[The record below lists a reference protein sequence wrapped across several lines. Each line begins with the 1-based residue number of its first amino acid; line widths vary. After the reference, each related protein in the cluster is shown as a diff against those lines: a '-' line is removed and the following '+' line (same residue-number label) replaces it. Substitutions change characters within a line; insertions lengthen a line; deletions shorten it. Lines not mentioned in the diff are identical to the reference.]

1 MLLKKLLDIDAG
13 ACLALQQDQR
23 ECRDF
28 FHGMYVV
35 KIAVIIR
42 RGDKELVCV
51 EAVPDGIRVLV
62 LRLAGK
68 RDVDLTGVQIV
79 EHHLARTVQDTDLD
93 GGIVLVECL
102 KARNQIGLCDRIAC
116 TDDQLT
122 REQLARLRKLFLAA
136 LDKPQSVRDIV
147 QQKLS
152 LAGQDDAAR
161 AARKQPDLQLL
172 LQLLDG
178 LADCRLGYKQVLRR
192 SGDIAHAGDLLKDA
206 VKL

>member
-1 MLLKKLLDIDAG
+1 MRTQFDLRLDVHAMLLKKLLDIDAG

-42 RGDKELVCV
+42 RGDKELVCI
-51 EAVPDGIRVLV
+51 EAGPDGIRFLV

-102 KARNQIGLCDRIAC
+102 KARNQIGLRDRIAC
-116 TDDQLT
+116 ADDEFT
-122 REQLARLRKLFLAA
+122 REQLARLRKLFFAA
-136 LDKPQSVRDIV
+136 LDEAQTVRNIV
-147 QQKLS
+147 KEKLS
-152 LAGQDDAAR
+152 LTGQDDTAR
-161 AARKQPDLQLL
+161 AAREQPNLQLL
-172 LQLLDG
+172 FQLLDG
-178 LADCRLGYKQVLRR
+178 LADCRL
-192 SGDIAHAGDLLKDA
+192 
-206 VKL
+206 